1 MDNQVVAQALTLTLI
16 GVGTAFVLLIALM
29 LSIKIMSYIL
39 VKFISRPM
47 TKTNEIDSSL
57 DIDTHEL
64 PQHLQLKSIYPNPF
78 NPIINIEYEL
88 PASASIQFGIY
99 NIKGQ
104 KIDRIKEGYKSPGF
118 YSIIWNGKNHPSGI
132 YFIVMENE
140 SKSLIK
146 KIVLLK

>member
-57 DIDTHEL
+57 DIDRNRDKVIAASLGVAAYRSLLSKE
-64 PQHLQLKSIYPNPF
+64 KS
-78 NPIINIEYEL
+78 
-88 PASASIQFGIY
+88 
-99 NIKGQ
+99 
-104 KIDRIKEGYKSPGF
+104 D
-118 YSIIWNGKNHPSGI
+118 
-132 YFIVMENE
+132 
-140 SKSLIK
+140 
-146 KIVLLK
+146 